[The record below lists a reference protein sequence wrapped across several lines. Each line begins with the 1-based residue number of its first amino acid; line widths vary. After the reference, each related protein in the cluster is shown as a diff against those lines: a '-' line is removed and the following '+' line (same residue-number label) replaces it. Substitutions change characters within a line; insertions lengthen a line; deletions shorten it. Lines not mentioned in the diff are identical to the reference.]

1 MATAVLLAAGSG
13 ERFSREVPKQLLKV
27 AGITVIEHALRAF
40 ESHEDITDI
49 IIVTRDDLLGEVSE
63 LVDGKFTKISKIVS
77 GGATRSDSSKAAI
90 SAIDAGDQEKILMH
104 DAVRPLVTE
113 KIISDC
119 VLALDKYD
127 AIDVAIPTSDTIIE
141 ISNGNIESIPQRD
154 KLRRGQTPQ
163 GFRLGVLRKAYDL
176 LNQEENFH
184 PTDDC
189 GVVAHFL
196 PTIAIGVVAGSEV
209 NIKLTYPIDSFL
221 ADKLFQLRSAQ
232 INPVERESLQ
242 ASFEGKTVLIF
253 GGTYGI
259 GASIGSQ
266 AEILGANVEVFSRS
280 STGTDV
286 QKIESVRKALSQT
299 QEKTGR
305 IDFVINTAGLLK
317 ISRLNELT
325 DNDVQDL
332 IGANYLG
339 AVNVARASY
348 EYLQDTKG
356 KLLLFA
362 SSSYT
367 RGRANYSLYSSSKA
381 AVVNLVQ
388 ALSDEWV
395 EMGLSINCINPER
408 TNTPM
413 RVENFGSEDPK
424 TLLDA
429 SVVAETSLQ
438 VLASDLS
445 GSIIDVR
452 Q

>member
-1 MATAVLLAAGSG
+1 
-13 ERFSREVPKQLLKV
+13 
-27 AGITVIEHALRAF
+27 
-40 ESHEDITDI
+40 
-49 IIVTRDDLLGEVSE
+49 
-63 LVDGKFTKISKIVS
+63 
-77 GGATRSDSSKAAI
+77 
-90 SAIDAGDQEKILMH
+90 
-104 DAVRPLVTE
+104 
-113 KIISDC
+113 
-119 VLALDKYD
+119 
-127 AIDVAIPTSDTIIE
+127 
-141 ISNGNIESIPQRD
+141 
-154 KLRRGQTPQ
+154 
-163 GFRLGVLRKAYDL
+163 
-176 LNQEENFH
+176 
-184 PTDDC
+184 
-189 GVVAHFL
+189 
-196 PTIAIGVVAGSEV
+196 
-209 NIKLTYPIDSFL
+209 
-221 ADKLFQLRSAQ
+221 
-232 INPVERESLQ
+232 
-242 ASFEGKTVLIF
+242 
-253 GGTYGI
+253 
-259 GASIGSQ
+259 
-266 AEILGANVEVFSRS
+266 
-280 STGTDV
+280 
-286 QKIESVRKALSQT
+286 
-299 QEKTGR
+299 
-305 IDFVINTAGLLK
+305 
-317 ISRLNELT
+317 
-325 DNDVQDL
+325 VQDL